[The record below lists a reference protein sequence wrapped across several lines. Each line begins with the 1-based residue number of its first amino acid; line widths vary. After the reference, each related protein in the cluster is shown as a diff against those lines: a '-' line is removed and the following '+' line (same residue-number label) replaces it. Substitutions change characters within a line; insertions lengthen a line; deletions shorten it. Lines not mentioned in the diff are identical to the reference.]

1 LTLDHAADES
11 GSADQEYMDD
21 DDDEGE
27 DEAEPSDN
35 DEAQ

>member
-1 LTLDHAADES
+1 MSSGPIFLAADES

-21 DDDEGE
+21 DDEE
-27 DEAEPSDN
+27 DEAFEDN